1 MEHFV
6 FNFHEQCEGVLV
18 TAVESGIHRSFMSS
32 GMWGKALLDESELW
46 VPGMETEGK
55 ERGVEH
61 SVSH

>member
-1 MEHFV
+1 M
-6 FNFHEQCEGVLV
+6 